1 MPAARRVA
9 PNRSIRLRDVAFH
22 GGGRHCRPPLARC
35 VNVSQTL
42 CMLRLA
48 GAHAMSDKA
57 GSNQSASQEQFGK
70 TAAFYLTH
78 RTHAQGKSLERMVE
92 LSQPKPDW
100 RLLDVATG
108 GGHVAYT
115 FAPHVA
121 RVWATDITE
130 EMLAQ
135 VRTETAKRNLPNV
148 RVAFA
153 KAEGL
158 PFEDGAFDCV
168 TCRIAPHHFDSI
180 PEFLAECHR
189 VLKPGGTLL
198 LVDNVVIPGAVGD
211 YINAFERFRDPS
223 HLRAWTMSEW
233 AAAITKAGFK
243 IAHDEIIPKKMMFDT
258 WASRH
263 DSNMRAFIR
272 ALIANGNA
280 EVSAELKPKSEGA
293 DLSFE
298 LKEGLFVA
306 RRG

>member
-1 MPAARRVA
+1 
-9 PNRSIRLRDVAFH
+9 
-22 GGGRHCRPPLARC
+22 
-35 VNVSQTL
+35 
-42 CMLRLA
+42 
-48 GAHAMSDKA
+48 MSDKS
-57 GSNQSASQEQFGK
+57 GSDKSSSQEQFGK

-78 RTHAQGKSLERMVE
+78 RTHAQGRSLERMVE
-92 LSQPKPDW
+92 LGQPKADW

-135 VRTETAKRNLPNV
+135 VRSETVKRNLPNI

-158 PFEDGAFDCV
+158 PFEDGTFDCV

-180 PEFLAECHR
+180 PDFLAESHR
-189 VLKPGGTLL
+189 VLKPGGSLL
-198 LVDNVVIPGAVGD
+198 LVDNVVVPGVVGD

-223 HLRAWTMSEW
+223 HLRAWTMAEW
-233 AAAITKAGFK
+233 ADAIAEAGFR
-243 IAHDEIIPKKMMFDT
+243 IEHDEIIPKKMMFET

-263 DSNMRAFIR
+263 DADMRAFIR
-272 ALIANGNA
+272 ALIASGNA
-280 EVSAELKPKSEGA
+280 EVAAELKPKAEGS
-293 DLSFE
+293 DLAFE
-298 LKEGLFVA
+298 LKEGLFLA
-306 RRG
+306 RRS